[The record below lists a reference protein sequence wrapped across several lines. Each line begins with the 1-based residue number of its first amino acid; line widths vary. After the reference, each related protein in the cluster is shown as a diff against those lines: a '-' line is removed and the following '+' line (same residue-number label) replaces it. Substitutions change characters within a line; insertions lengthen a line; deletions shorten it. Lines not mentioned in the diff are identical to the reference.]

1 MQTVI
6 KNADIY
12 VGDGVVQNGYIRFDK
27 KVLGVGPM
35 DEYTPQEADEN
46 VVDGSDKI
54 VVPGFIDV
62 HTHGGYGIDSMDD
75 DSVKVNEMICQ
86 EAKNEGITSI
96 FPNTVTQSASNISQ
110 AMKVLKVVAQENPV
124 MQGIHLEGPFI
135 SAEYKGA
142 QPEQYITNPDAGLL
156 KEWNEL
162 SGGLIKVI
170 TYAPEQSG
178 AADVESYC
186 QAHQIVLSVGHS
198 SAKQAQLE
206 QSKAPHITHLYNAQR
221 GMHHREPG
229 VTGETLLE
237 KKFYT
242 EIIADGYHV
251 APDMIDLA
259 YRLKGADKIELITDS
274 LRAKGMPEGVSEL
287 GGQKVIVKDHQA
299 CLENGH
305 LAGSVLEYDLAFKNI
320 INFTS
325 CSISDAVKMTSY
337 NQAQEFNLESKG
349 ELKAGKDAD
358 INILDRELNLE
369 ATYSCGRLL
378 NSSDPSTS

>member
-12 VGDGVVQNGYIRFDK
+12 VGNGVIHNGYLRFAK
-27 KVLGVGPM
+27 KVIAVGPM
-35 DEYTPQEADEN
+35 AEYAPQEADEQ
-46 VVDGSDKI
+46 VVDGSEKI

-62 HTHGGYGIDSMDD
+62 HTHGGYGIDTMDAD
-75 DSVKVNEMICQ
+75 PAKVNEMICQ

-96 FPNTVTQSASNISQ
+96 FPTTVTQSVANISQ
-110 AMKVLKVVAQENPV
+110 AMKVLKVVNQENPV

-142 QPEQYITNPDAGLL
+142 QPEPYIINPDAKQL

-170 TYAPEQSG
+170 TYAPEQAG

-186 QAHQIVLSVGHS
+186 QEHEIVLSVGHS

-206 QSKAPHITHLYNAQR
+206 QSKATHITHLYNAQR
-221 GMHHREPG
+221 PMHHREPG
-229 VTGETLLE
+229 VTGEALLE

-251 APDMIDLA
+251 APDMVDLA
-259 YRLKGADKIELITDS
+259 YRLKGPDKIELITDS
-274 LRAKGMPEGVSEL
+274 LRAKGMPEGISEL

-299 CLENGH
+299 RLENGH
-305 LAGSVLEYDLAFKNI
+305 LAGSVLKYALAFKNI
-320 INFTS
+320 IIFTG

-337 NQAQEFNLESKG
+337 NQAQEFKLESKG
-349 ELKAGKDAD
+349 GLTVGKDAD
-358 INILDRELNLE
+358 LNVLDQALNLE
-369 ATYSCGRLL
+369 ATYSYGQRL
-378 NSSDPSTS
+378 

>member
-12 VGDGVVQNGYIRFDK
+12 VGDGVIQNGYIRFDK
-27 KVLGVGPM
+27 KILAVGPM
-35 DEYTPQEADEN
+35 AEYTPQEADEN
-46 VVDGSDKI
+46 IVDGSQKI

-75 DSVKVNEMICQ
+75 DPAKVNEMICQ

-96 FPNTVTQSASNISQ
+96 FPTTVTQSVINISQ
-110 AMKVLKVVAQENPV
+110 AMKVLKVVAQKNPV

-142 QPEQYITNPDAGLL
+142 QPEQHIINPDAKLL

-186 QAHQIVLSVGHS
+186 QEHQIVLSVGHS

-206 QSKAPHITHLYNAQR
+206 QSKATHIRTFITR
-221 GMHHREPG
+221 SVRCT
-229 VTGETLLE
+229 TG
-237 KKFYT
+237 
-242 EIIADGYHV
+242 
-251 APDMIDLA
+251 
-259 YRLKGADKIELITDS
+259 
-274 LRAKGMPEGVSEL
+274 
-287 GGQKVIVKDHQA
+287 
-299 CLENGH
+299 
-305 LAGSVLEYDLAFKNI
+305 
-320 INFTS
+320 
-325 CSISDAVKMTSY
+325 
-337 NQAQEFNLESKG
+337 NQAL
-349 ELKAGKDAD
+349 
-358 INILDRELNLE
+358 RERH
-369 ATYSCGRLL
+369 CWKR
-378 NSSDPSTS
+378 NSIPKSSLMVTTWLRT

>member
-178 AADVESYC
+178 AADV
-186 QAHQIVLSVGHS
+186 
-198 SAKQAQLE
+198 
-206 QSKAPHITHLYNAQR
+206 
-221 GMHHREPG
+221 
-229 VTGETLLE
+229 
-237 KKFYT
+237 
-242 EIIADGYHV
+242 
-251 APDMIDLA
+251 
-259 YRLKGADKIELITDS
+259 
-274 LRAKGMPEGVSEL
+274 
-287 GGQKVIVKDHQA
+287 
-299 CLENGH
+299 
-305 LAGSVLEYDLAFKNI
+305 
-320 INFTS
+320 
-325 CSISDAVKMTSY
+325 
-337 NQAQEFNLESKG
+337 
-349 ELKAGKDAD
+349 
-358 INILDRELNLE
+358 
-369 ATYSCGRLL
+369 
-378 NSSDPSTS
+378 